1 MTFKEGTTKTEKS
14 EEGKEERGGEEE
26 HVLRDLIFFPFF
38 LFFPPLIG

>member
-1 MTFKEGTTKTEKS
+1 MTFERNDEDG
-14 EEGKEERGGEEE
+14 EERGGKRGGEEE